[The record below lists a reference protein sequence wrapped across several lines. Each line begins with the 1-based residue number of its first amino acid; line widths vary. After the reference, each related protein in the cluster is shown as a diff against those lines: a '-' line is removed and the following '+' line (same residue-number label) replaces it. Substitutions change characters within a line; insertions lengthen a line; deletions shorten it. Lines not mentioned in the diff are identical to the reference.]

1 MLQISKINKSFGG
14 LKVLNNL
21 SFKIEK
27 GSISGLIGPNGA
39 GKTTLFNV
47 INGSLKPD
55 SGSVQLNNYELIGL
69 QPHELFEIGVL
80 RTFQIPH
87 EFFSLTVLDNLLVV
101 PPNKIGETFFG
112 QWFFEKKIKQIEE
125 INVKK
130 AQDILD
136 ILGLSHLEKEY
147 AGNLSGGQK
156 KLLELG
162 RVMMVE
168 PEIILLDE
176 VGAGV
181 NKTLLKKIS
190 NIIKKLNKEKKYT
203 FIMIEHDLDFI
214 SKLCDTIIVMAEG
227 QFLTQGKFQQIKS
240 NQKVIDVSVSYTHLT
255 LPTSVTV

>member
-21 SFKIEK
+21 SLKIEK

-47 INGSLKPD
+47 INGSIKPD
-55 SGSVQLNNYELIGL
+55 SGSVQLNNFELIGL

-101 PPNKIGETFFG
+101 PPNKIGEMFFG
-112 QWFFEKKIKQIEE
+112 QWFFEKKIKKIEE

-227 QFLTQGKFQQIKS
+227 QFLTQGNIQQIKS
-240 NQKVIDVSVSYTHLT
+240 NQKVIDIYLGKS
-255 LPTSVTV
+255 

>member
-21 SFKIEK
+21 SFKIKK

-47 INGSLKPD
+47 INGSIKPD

-69 QPHELFEIGVL
+69 QPHELFEIGIL

-112 QWFFEKKIKQIEE
+112 QWFFENKIKIIEE
-125 INVKK
+125 INIKK
-130 AQDILD
+130 AKYILD

-227 QFLTQGKFQQIKS
+227 QFLTQGNIQQIKS
-240 NQKVIDVSVSYTHLT
+240 NQKVIDIYLGKS
-255 LPTSVTV
+255 

>member
-1 MLQISKINKSFGG
+1 MLQISKINKRFGG

-47 INGSLKPD
+47 INGSIKPD
-55 SGSVQLNNYELIGL
+55 SGSIQLNNYELIGL

-101 PPNKIGETFFG
+101 PPNKIGESFFG
-112 QWFFEKKIKQIEE
+112 QWFFEKKIKKVEE

-130 AQDILD
+130 AKDILD

-190 NIIKKLNKEKKYT
+190 DIIKKLNKEKKYT

-214 SKLCDTIIVMAEG
+214 SKLCDTIVVMAEG
-227 QFLTQGKFQQIKS
+227 QFLTQGNIQQIKS
-240 NQKVIDVSVSYTHLT
+240 NQKVIDIYLGKS
-255 LPTSVTV
+255 

>member
-47 INGSLKPD
+47 INGSIKPD

-112 QWFFEKKIKQIEE
+112 QWFFEKKIKKIEE

-130 AQDILD
+130 AKDILD

-190 NIIKKLNKEKKYT
+190 EIIKKLNNEKKYT

-227 QFLTQGKFQQIKS
+227 QFLTQGNIQQIKS
-240 NQKVIDVSVSYTHLT
+240 NQKVIDIYLGKS
-255 LPTSVTV
+255 

>member
-21 SFKIEK
+21 SLKIEK

-47 INGSLKPD
+47 INGSIKPD

-101 PPNKIGETFFG
+101 PQNKIGETFFG
-112 QWFFEKKIKQIEE
+112 QWFFEKKIKKIEE

-130 AQDILD
+130 AKDILD

-227 QFLTQGKFQQIKS
+227 QFLTQGNIQQIKS
-240 NQKVIDVSVSYTHLT
+240 NQKVIDIYLGKS
-255 LPTSVTV
+255 

>member
-47 INGSLKPD
+47 INGSIKPD

-112 QWFFEKKIKQIEE
+112 QWFFEKKIKKIEE

-130 AQDILD
+130 AKDILD

-190 NIIKKLNKEKKYT
+190 NIIKKLNKENKYT

-227 QFLTQGKFQQIKS
+227 QFLTQGNIQQIKS
-240 NQKVIDVSVSYTHLT
+240 NQKVIDIYLGKS
-255 LPTSVTV
+255 

>member
-21 SFKIEK
+21 SLKIEK

-47 INGSLKPD
+47 INGSIKPD

-112 QWFFEKKIKQIEE
+112 QWFFEKKIKKIEE

-147 AGNLSGGQK
+147 AENLSGGQK

-227 QFLTQGKFQQIKS
+227 QFLTQGNIQQIKS
-240 NQKVIDVSVSYTHLT
+240 NQKVIDIYLGKS
-255 LPTSVTV
+255 

>member
-21 SFKIEK
+21 SLKIEK

-47 INGSLKPD
+47 INGSIKPD

-112 QWFFEKKIKQIEE
+112 QWFFSKKIKKIEE

-130 AQDILD
+130 AKDILD

-227 QFLTQGKFQQIKS
+227 QFLTQGNIQQIKS
-240 NQKVIDVSVSYTHLT
+240 NQKVIDIYLGKS
-255 LPTSVTV
+255 

>member
-47 INGSLKPD
+47 INGSVKPD

-112 QWFFEKKIKQIEE
+112 QWFFEKKIKKIEE

-130 AQDILD
+130 AKDILD

-190 NIIKKLNKEKKYT
+190 NIIIKLNKEKKYT

-227 QFLTQGKFQQIKS
+227 QFLTQGNIQQIKS
-240 NQKVIDVSVSYTHLT
+240 NQKVIDIYLGKS
-255 LPTSVTV
+255 

>member
-21 SFKIEK
+21 SLKIEK

-47 INGSLKPD
+47 INGSIKPD
-55 SGSVQLNNYELIGL
+55 SGSVQLNNNELIGL
-69 QPHELFEIGVL
+69 RPHELFEIGVL

-112 QWFFEKKIKQIEE
+112 QWFFEKKIKKIEE

-130 AQDILD
+130 AKDILD

-168 PEIILLDE
+168 PKIILLDE

-227 QFLTQGKFQQIKS
+227 QFLTQGNIQQIKS
-240 NQKVIDVSVSYTHLT
+240 NQKVIDIYLGKS
-255 LPTSVTV
+255 

>member
-21 SFKIEK
+21 SLKIEK

-47 INGSLKPD
+47 INGSIKPD

-69 QPHELFEIGVL
+69 QPHELFKIGVL

-112 QWFFEKKIKQIEE
+112 QWFFEKKIKKIEE

-130 AQDILD
+130 AKDILD

-190 NIIKKLNKEKKYT
+190 NIIKKLNKENKYT

-227 QFLTQGKFQQIKS
+227 QFLTQGNIQQIKS
-240 NQKVIDVSVSYTHLT
+240 NQKVIDIYLGKS
-255 LPTSVTV
+255 

>member
-21 SFKIEK
+21 SLKIEK

-47 INGSLKPD
+47 INGSIKPD

-101 PPNKIGETFFG
+101 PPNKIGEMFFG
-112 QWFFEKKIKQIEE
+112 QLFFEKKIKKIEE

-227 QFLTQGKFQQIKS
+227 QFLTQGNIQQIKS
-240 NQKVIDVSVSYTHLT
+240 NQKVIDIYLGKS
-255 LPTSVTV
+255 

>member
-47 INGSLKPD
+47 INGSIKPD

-112 QWFFEKKIKQIEE
+112 QWIFEKKIKKIEE

-130 AQDILD
+130 AKNILC

-227 QFLTQGKFQQIKS
+227 QFLTQGNIQQIKS
-240 NQKVIDVSVSYTHLT
+240 NQKVIDIYLGKS
-255 LPTSVTV
+255 

>member
-21 SFKIEK
+21 SLKIEK

-47 INGSLKPD
+47 INGSIKPD

-69 QPHELFEIGVL
+69 RPHELFEIGVL

-101 PPNKIGETFFG
+101 PPNKIGEMFFG
-112 QWFFEKKIKQIEE
+112 QWFFEKKIKKIEE

-190 NIIKKLNKEKKYT
+190 DIIKKLNKEKKYT

-227 QFLTQGKFQQIKS
+227 QFLTQGNIQQIKS
-240 NQKVIDVSVSYTHLT
+240 NQKVIDIYLGKS
-255 LPTSVTV
+255 

>member
-21 SFKIEK
+21 SLKIEK

-47 INGSLKPD
+47 INGSIKPD

-112 QWFFEKKIKQIEE
+112 QWFFEKKIKKIEE
-125 INVKK
+125 SNVKK
-130 AQDILD
+130 AKDILD

-168 PEIILLDE
+168 PEIVLLDE

-227 QFLTQGKFQQIKS
+227 QFLTQGNIQQIKS
-240 NQKVIDVSVSYTHLT
+240 NQKVIDIYLGKS
-255 LPTSVTV
+255 

>member
-1 MLQISKINKSFGG
+1 MLQISKINKRFGG

-47 INGSLKPD
+47 INGSIKPD

-112 QWFFEKKIKQIEE
+112 QWFFEKKIKKIEE

-190 NIIKKLNKEKKYT
+190 NVIKKLNKEKKYT

-227 QFLTQGKFQQIKS
+227 QFLTQGNIQQIKS
-240 NQKVIDVSVSYTHLT
+240 NQKVIDIYLGKS
-255 LPTSVTV
+255 

>member
-21 SFKIEK
+21 SLKIEK
-27 GSISGLIGPNGA
+27 GNISGLIGPNGA

-47 INGSLKPD
+47 ISGSIKPD

-69 QPHELFEIGVL
+69 HPHELFEIGVL

-112 QWFFEKKIKQIEE
+112 QWFFEKKIKKIEE

-130 AQDILD
+130 AKDILD

-227 QFLTQGKFQQIKS
+227 QFLTQGNIQQIKS
-240 NQKVIDVSVSYTHLT
+240 NQKVIDIYLGKS
-255 LPTSVTV
+255 

>member
-21 SFKIEK
+21 SLKIEK
-27 GSISGLIGPNGA
+27 GSINGLIGPNGA
-39 GKTTLFNV
+39 GKTSLFNV
-47 INGSLKPD
+47 INGSIKPD

-112 QWFFEKKIKQIEE
+112 QWFFEKKIKKIEE

-130 AQDILD
+130 AKDILD
-136 ILGLSHLEKEY
+136 ILGLSYLEKEY

-227 QFLTQGKFQQIKS
+227 QFLTQGNIQQIKS
-240 NQKVIDVSVSYTHLT
+240 NQKVIDIYLGKS
-255 LPTSVTV
+255 

>member
-21 SFKIEK
+21 SLKIEK

-39 GKTTLFNV
+39 GKTTLFNI
-47 INGSLKPD
+47 INGSIKPD

-69 QPHELFEIGVL
+69 QPHELFKIGVL

-101 PPNKIGETFFG
+101 PPNKIGEMFFG
-112 QWFFEKKIKQIEE
+112 QWFFEKKIKKIEE

-227 QFLTQGKFQQIKS
+227 QFLTQGNIQQIKS
-240 NQKVIDVSVSYTHLT
+240 NQKVIDIYLGKS
-255 LPTSVTV
+255 

>member
-21 SFKIEK
+21 SLKIEK

-47 INGSLKPD
+47 INGSIKPD
-55 SGSVQLNNYELIGL
+55 SGSVQLNNHELIGL

-112 QWFFEKKIKQIEE
+112 QWFFDKKIKQIEE

-227 QFLTQGKFQQIKS
+227 QFLTQGNIQQIKS
-240 NQKVIDVSVSYTHLT
+240 NQKVIDIYLGKS
-255 LPTSVTV
+255 

>member
-21 SFKIEK
+21 SLKIEK

-47 INGSLKPD
+47 INGSIEPD

-112 QWFFEKKIKQIEE
+112 QWFFEKKIKKIEE

-130 AQDILD
+130 AKDILD

-227 QFLTQGKFQQIKS
+227 QFLTQGNIQQIKS
-240 NQKVIDVSVSYTHLT
+240 NQKVIDIYLGKS
-255 LPTSVTV
+255 

>member
-14 LKVLNNL
+14 LKVLNNH

-27 GSISGLIGPNGA
+27 GSITGLIGPNGA

-47 INGSLKPD
+47 INGSIKPD

-112 QWFFEKKIKQIEE
+112 QWFFEKKIKKIEE

-130 AQDILD
+130 AKDILD

-176 VGAGV
+176 EGAGV

-227 QFLTQGKFQQIKS
+227 QFLTQGNIQQIKS
-240 NQKVIDVSVSYTHLT
+240 NQKVIDIYLGKS
-255 LPTSVTV
+255 

>member
-14 LKVLNNL
+14 LNVLNNL

-47 INGSLKPD
+47 INGSIKPD

-101 PPNKIGETFFG
+101 PPNKIGEMFFG
-112 QWFFEKKIKQIEE
+112 QWFFEKKIKKIEE

-130 AQDILD
+130 AKDILD

-190 NIIKKLNKEKKYT
+190 NIIKKLNKENKYT

-227 QFLTQGKFQQIKS
+227 QFLTQGNIQQIKS
-240 NQKVIDVSVSYTHLT
+240 NQKVIDIYLGKS
-255 LPTSVTV
+255 

>member
-1 MLQISKINKSFGG
+1 MLQISKINKSFGW

-39 GKTTLFNV
+39 GKTTLINV
-47 INGSLKPD
+47 INGSIKPD

-87 EFFSLTVLDNLLVV
+87 EFFSLTVLDNLLIV

-112 QWFFEKKIKQIEE
+112 QWFFEKKIKKIEE

-227 QFLTQGKFQQIKS
+227 QFLTQGNIQQIKS
-240 NQKVIDVSVSYTHLT
+240 NQKVIDIYLGKS
-255 LPTSVTV
+255 

>member
-1 MLQISKINKSFGG
+1 MLQISNINKSFGG

-21 SFKIEK
+21 SFKIKK

-47 INGSLKPD
+47 INGSIKPD

-112 QWFFEKKIKQIEE
+112 QWFFEKKIKKIEE

-130 AQDILD
+130 AKDILD

-227 QFLTQGKFQQIKS
+227 QFLTQGNIQQIKS
-240 NQKVIDVSVSYTHLT
+240 NQKVIDIYLGKS
-255 LPTSVTV
+255 

>member
-47 INGSLKPD
+47 INGSIKPD

-112 QWFFEKKIKQIEE
+112 QWFFEKKIKKIEE

-190 NIIKKLNKEKKYT
+190 DIIKKLNKEKKYT

-214 SKLCDTIIVMAEG
+214 SKLCDTIVVMAEG
-227 QFLTQGKFQQIKS
+227 QFLTQGNIQQIKS
-240 NQKVIDVSVSYTHLT
+240 NQKVIDIYLGKS
-255 LPTSVTV
+255 

>member
-1 MLQISKINKSFGG
+1 MLQISNINKSFGG

-21 SFKIEK
+21 SFKIKK

-47 INGSLKPD
+47 INGSIKPD

-112 QWFFEKKIKQIEE
+112 QWFFEKKIKKIEE

-130 AQDILD
+130 AKDILD

-176 VGAGV
+176 VGSGV

-227 QFLTQGKFQQIKS
+227 QFLTQGNIQQIKS
-240 NQKVIDVSVSYTHLT
+240 NQKVIDIYLGKS
-255 LPTSVTV
+255 

>member
-47 INGSLKPD
+47 INGSIKPD

-112 QWFFEKKIKQIEE
+112 QWFFEKNQHHAFEMQSDPMRSTLGFE
-125 INVKK
+125 YLDNPRPLAPFHFAK
-130 AQDILD
+130 AKPRC
-136 ILGLSHLEKEY
+136 S
-147 AGNLSGGQK
+147 
-156 KLLELG
+156 
-162 RVMMVE
+162 
-168 PEIILLDE
+168 
-176 VGAGV
+176 
-181 NKTLLKKIS
+181 
-190 NIIKKLNKEKKYT
+190 
-203 FIMIEHDLDFI
+203 
-214 SKLCDTIIVMAEG
+214 C
-227 QFLTQGKFQQIKS
+227 QFS
-240 NQKVIDVSVSYTHLT
+240 SVYRRR
-255 LPTSVTV
+255 

>member
-21 SFKIEK
+21 SLKIEK

-47 INGSLKPD
+47 INGSIKPD

-112 QWFFEKKIKQIEE
+112 QWFFEKKIKKIEE

-130 AQDILD
+130 AKDILD

-227 QFLTQGKFQQIKS
+227 QFLTQGKIQQIKS
-240 NQKVIDVSVSYTHLT
+240 NQKVIDIYLGKS
-255 LPTSVTV
+255 

>member
-1 MLQISKINKSFGG
+1 MLQISNINKSFGG

-21 SFKIEK
+21 SFKIKK

-47 INGSLKPD
+47 INGSIKPD

-112 QWFFEKKIKQIEE
+112 QWFFEKKIKKIEE

-130 AQDILD
+130 AKDILD

-190 NIIKKLNKEKKYT
+190 NIIKKLNKENKYT

-227 QFLTQGKFQQIKS
+227 QFLTQGNIQQIKS
-240 NQKVIDVSVSYTHLT
+240 NQKVIDIYLGKS
-255 LPTSVTV
+255 

>member
-21 SFKIEK
+21 SLKIEK

-47 INGSLKPD
+47 INGSITPD
-55 SGSVQLNNYELIGL
+55 RGSVQLNNYELIGL

-112 QWFFEKKIKQIEE
+112 QWFFEKKIKKIEE

-130 AQDILD
+130 AKDILD

-176 VGAGV
+176 VVAGV

-227 QFLTQGKFQQIKS
+227 QFLTQGNIQQIKS
-240 NQKVIDVSVSYTHLT
+240 NQKVIDIYLGKS
-255 LPTSVTV
+255 

>member
-21 SFKIEK
+21 SLKIEK

-47 INGSLKPD
+47 INGSIKPD
-55 SGSVQLNNYELIGL
+55 SGSVQLDNYELIGL

-112 QWFFEKKIKQIEE
+112 QWFFEKKIKKIEE

-130 AQDILD
+130 AKDILD

-168 PEIILLDE
+168 PKIILLDE

-227 QFLTQGKFQQIKS
+227 QFLTQGNIQQIKS
-240 NQKVIDVSVSYTHLT
+240 NQKVIDIYLGKS
-255 LPTSVTV
+255 

>member
-21 SFKIEK
+21 SLKIEK
-27 GSISGLIGPNGA
+27 GSITGLIGPNGA

-47 INGSLKPD
+47 INGSIKPD

-112 QWFFEKKIKQIEE
+112 QWFFEKKIKKIEE

-130 AQDILD
+130 AKDILD

-147 AGNLSGGQK
+147 AENLSGGQK

-190 NIIKKLNKEKKYT
+190 NIIKKLNKENKYT

-227 QFLTQGKFQQIKS
+227 QFLTQGNIQQIKS
-240 NQKVIDVSVSYTHLT
+240 NQKVIDIYLGKS
-255 LPTSVTV
+255 

>member
-47 INGSLKPD
+47 INGSIKPD

-112 QWFFEKKIKQIEE
+112 QWFFEKKIKKIEE
-125 INVKK
+125 INVKRAK
-130 AQDILD
+130 DILD
-136 ILGLSHLEKEY
+136 IIGLSHLEKEY

-190 NIIKKLNKEKKYT
+190 KIIRKLNNEKKYT

-227 QFLTQGKFQQIKS
+227 QFLTQGNIQQIKS
-240 NQKVIDVSVSYTHLT
+240 NQKVIDIYLGKS
-255 LPTSVTV
+255 

>member
-27 GSISGLIGPNGA
+27 GSITGLIGPNGA

-47 INGSLKPD
+47 INGSIKPD

-112 QWFFEKKIKQIEE
+112 QWFFEKKIKKIEE

-130 AQDILD
+130 AKDILD

-190 NIIKKLNKEKKYT
+190 DIIKKLNKEKKYT

-227 QFLTQGKFQQIKS
+227 QFLTQGNIQQIKS
-240 NQKVIDVSVSYTHLT
+240 NQKVIDIYLGKS
-255 LPTSVTV
+255 

>member
-21 SFKIEK
+21 SLKIEK

-47 INGSLKPD
+47 INGSIKPD
-55 SGSVQLNNYELIGL
+55 SGSIQLNNYELIGL

-101 PPNKIGETFFG
+101 PPNKIGEMFFG
-112 QWFFEKKIKQIEE
+112 QWFFEKKIKKIEE

-190 NIIKKLNKEKKYT
+190 NIIKKLNKENKYT

-227 QFLTQGKFQQIKS
+227 QCLTQGNIQQIKS
-240 NQKVIDVSVSYTHLT
+240 NQKVIDIYLGKS
-255 LPTSVTV
+255 

>member
-1 MLQISKINKSFGG
+1 MLQISNINKSFGG

-21 SFKIEK
+21 SLKIEK

-47 INGSLKPD
+47 INGSIKPD

-112 QWFFEKKIKQIEE
+112 QWFFEKKIKKIEE

-130 AQDILD
+130 AKDILD

-190 NIIKKLNKEKKYT
+190 KIIKKLNNEKKHT

-227 QFLTQGKFQQIKS
+227 QFLTQGNIQQIKS
-240 NQKVIDVSVSYTHLT
+240 NQKVIDIYLGKS
-255 LPTSVTV
+255 

>member
-21 SFKIEK
+21 SLKIEK

-47 INGSLKPD
+47 INGSIKPD

-101 PPNKIGETFFG
+101 PPNKIGEMFFG
-112 QWFFEKKIKQIEE
+112 QWFFEKKIKKIEE

-190 NIIKKLNKEKKYT
+190 DIIKKLNKEKKYT

-227 QFLTQGKFQQIKS
+227 QFLTQGNIQQIKS
-240 NQKVIDVSVSYTHLT
+240 NQKVIDIYLGKS
-255 LPTSVTV
+255 

>member
-21 SFKIEK
+21 SLKIET

-39 GKTTLFNV
+39 GKTTLFNI
-47 INGSLKPD
+47 INGSIKPD
-55 SGSVQLNNYELIGL
+55 SGSVQLNNFELIGL
-69 QPHELFEIGVL
+69 QPHELFKIGVL

-101 PPNKIGETFFG
+101 PPNKIGEMFFG
-112 QWFFEKKIKQIEE
+112 QWFFEKKIKKIEE

-227 QFLTQGKFQQIKS
+227 QFLTQGNIQQIKS
-240 NQKVIDVSVSYTHLT
+240 NQKVIDIYLGKS
-255 LPTSVTV
+255 

>member
-1 MLQISKINKSFGG
+1 MLQISKINKSYGG

-21 SFKIEK
+21 SLKIEK

-47 INGSLKPD
+47 INGSIKPD

-112 QWFFEKKIKQIEE
+112 QWFFEKKIKKIEE

-130 AQDILD
+130 AKDILD
-136 ILGLSHLEKEY
+136 ILGLSNLEKEY

-227 QFLTQGKFQQIKS
+227 QFLTQGNIQQIKS
-240 NQKVIDVSVSYTHLT
+240 NQKVIDIYLGKS
-255 LPTSVTV
+255 